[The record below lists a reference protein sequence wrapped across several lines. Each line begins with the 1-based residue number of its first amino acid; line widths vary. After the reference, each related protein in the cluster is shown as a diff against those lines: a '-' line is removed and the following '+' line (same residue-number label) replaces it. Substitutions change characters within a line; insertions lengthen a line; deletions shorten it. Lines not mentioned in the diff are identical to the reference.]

1 MRPPFDAP
9 LETMKTAAYLDAWV
23 YALYNKMPTLW
34 YGPLS
39 GNIHGF
45 VECASLSSPC
55 KETKARALFIAAGA

>member
-1 MRPPFDAP
+1 
-9 LETMKTAAYLDAWV
+9 MKTAAYLDAWV